1 MPLLVGK
8 KRVWT
13 DAAGVVSTVV
23 DVIFNPCVL
32 RRCQLNDESGGFDST
47 YFRNHLATVAKK
59 FVEQD
64 TGLTLSARFI
74 VLKRARYKGGAEEGD
89 NRALPFELPQ
99 ELQDERLALEQEQR
113 HRHRQ
118 EHRERH
124 SDAEGAA
131 AAMAAAAARGGGKG
145 SLVQPVGAAGSCAA
159 EATSEARTAK
169 QTVAGGQKEEKAG
182 QGKGKPKA
190 SRSKMNRGFFGSGS
204 DGSAAA
210 VLYPDGSKEGV
221 LPEGAGEP
229 FGWMPKKLRERVQ
242 VGQKKRSPRSADH
255 ALS

>member
-1 MPLLVGK
+1 MRVALGTQLPLLVGK

-13 DAAGVVSTVV
+13 DAEGVVSTVV

-99 ELQDERLALEQEQR
+99 ELQ
-113 HRHRQ
+113 HI
-118 EHRERH
+118 
-124 SDAEGAA
+124 SGN
-131 AAMAAAAARGGGKG
+131 
-145 SLVQPVGAAGSCAA
+145 
-159 EATSEARTAK
+159 
-169 QTVAGGQKEEKAG
+169 
-182 QGKGKPKA
+182 
-190 SRSKMNRGFFGSGS
+190 SRVELRFDITCFKNT
-204 DGSAAA
+204 SAAH
-210 VLYPDGSKEGV
+210 V
-221 LPEGAGEP
+221 
-229 FGWMPKKLRERVQ
+229 
-242 VGQKKRSPRSADH
+242 PRYESESRD
-255 ALS
+255 LIIDVIVTLEMW